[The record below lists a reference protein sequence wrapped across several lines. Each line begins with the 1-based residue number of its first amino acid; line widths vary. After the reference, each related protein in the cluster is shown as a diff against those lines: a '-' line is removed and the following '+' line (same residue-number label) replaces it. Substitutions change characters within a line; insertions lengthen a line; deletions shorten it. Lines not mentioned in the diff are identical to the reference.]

1 MKVHTVLRRQYPDSA
16 VLAQDV
22 DSFRRQES
30 IFIVLN
36 LAVLSFLLLIHT
48 LFAWHWG
55 NPRPALIVVLGA
67 GFLLKAGELI
77 WIQARSQPLQPRAIA
92 TLTWSSIALN
102 LSLALL
108 LAALTDRGDTLYFV
122 IMIMPIL
129 EAAFRFPLLPT
140 IAVITASDSL
150 AFLWVSH
157 FARVHGS
164 VDINEYFEAGTVSL
178 IYAIVGLLVWLLV
191 SHLRQKEVRL
201 NENLAELRRTR
212 ERLLQEE
219 KLGAIGRLA
228 SAIAHEIRNPVA
240 MISSSLATAIRG
252 NGDQAQREEMFGI
265 AAKEASRLER
275 MTTDFLLYARP
286 HPPRKNPGLLN
297 DSMAYVADVCRAHAG
312 ERGVE
317 VRVEA
322 GEELIVEMD
331 SSQVQQALLNL
342 LMNAIDASPAGATV
356 SMRSRRDY
364 NGCVRVEVENPGP
377 AIPAGTLARIFE
389 PFFTTKPN
397 GTGLGLAIVRN
408 IVRAH
413 GGDLELIR
421 NEPATVCFSITFPP
435 GAGAETVM
443 KGIVDNGQNID
454 RRR

>member
-1 MKVHTVLRRQYPDSA
+1 MLKRLYPDSA
-16 VLAQDV
+16 VLAQDF

-30 IFIVLN
+30 IFIVLT
-36 LAVLSFLLLIHT
+36 LFLYSFLLLIHT
-48 LFAWHWG
+48 LFASHWG
-55 NPRPALIVVLGA
+55 NPRPALIVVLA
-67 GFLLKAGELI
+67 LGFLLKAGELI
-77 WIQARSQPLQPRAIA
+77 WIQARSRPIQPRAIA
-92 TLTWSSIALN
+92 ALTWSSICLN
-102 LSLALL
+102 LGLAFL
-108 LAALTDRGDTLYFV
+108 LAALTNREDSQYFV
-122 IMIMPIL
+122 IMVMPIL

-140 IAVITASDSL
+140 VAVITVADSL
-150 AFLWVSH
+150 TFFWVWH
-157 FARVHGS
+157 FIHIHGS
-164 VDINEYFEAGTVSL
+164 VHINEYFEAGTISL
-178 IYAIVGLLVWLLV
+178 IYAIVGLLVWLPV
-191 SHLRQKEVRL
+191 SHLRQKEARL
-201 NENLAELRRTR
+201 SENLAELKRTR

-219 KLGAIGRLA
+219 KLAAIGRLA

-286 HPPRKNPGLLN
+286 HPPRRNPGLLN
-297 DSMAYVADVCRAHAG
+297 DSMAYVADVCRAHAN

-364 NGCVRVEVENPGP
+364 NGCVRIEVEDPGP

-421 NEPATVCFSITFPP
+421 NEPARVCFSITFPLCDV
-435 GAGAETVM
+435 AGTVT